1 LIKNIFK
8 YNRITMLDNF
18 EKLWRDALFEIEP
31 NVSKAN
37 FSTWFKDTYISK
49 YEDGVVTINVPNDFV
64 KEWLSTK
71 YYKFVISS
79 LRNLNPSIRHA
90 DYLIVSRPPQT
101 NQPEKKSYFK
111 QQRNN
116 EEQLGFQELN
126 TDTEANLNPKYT
138 FDSFVVASFN
148 EVAHSAA
155 AAVSKNI
162 GNLYNPLFI
171 YGGVGLGKTHLLQ
184 AIGNETKK
192 NNPAVKVQYLT
203 SEKFANDYVL
213 SIQNKNIHIFKEKYR
228 KYNLLI
234 VDDIQFFSDKL
245 KIQEEFFH
253 VFNALYDGN
262 NQIIFSSDK
271 PPQYIVGLEDRLK
284 SRFEGGMMVDIS
296 QPSLEERMA
305 ILRVKMQQRGY
316 LISDEIIDFIA
327 KNIKENIREL
337 EGALNSV
344 IGQSKIRGRVLG
356 LVDVEEILKRKIKP
370 VRVVTADSVIKIIAN
385 YYNMEEKKLNEKT
398 RRQEIVKPRQIAMYL
413 LRNDLNTSYPYIG
426 RRLGQK
432 DHTTAIHA
440 YKKITHDIKNDKK
453 LEQEINNIRE
463 MISKN

>member
-1 LIKNIFK
+1 
-8 YNRITMLDNF
+8 MSDNF
-18 EKLWRDALFEIEP
+18 EKLWKDALFEIEP

-90 DYLIVSRPPQT
+90 DYLIVSKPPQFEQIAKK
-101 NQPEKKSYFK
+101 QPLKR
-111 QQRNN
+111 QQNN

-138 FDSFVVASFN
+138 FDTFVVASFN

-155 AAVSKNI
+155 MAVSKNI

-171 YGGVGLGKTHLLQ
+171 YCGVGLGKTHLLQ
-184 AIGNETKK
+184 AIGNETRK
-192 NNPAVKVQYLT
+192 NNPAIKVQYLT

-213 SIQNKNIHIFKEKYR
+213 SIQNKNIHLFKEKYR

-253 VFNALYDGN
+253 IFNALYDGN

-284 SRFEGGMMVDIS
+284 SRFEGGMMVDVS

-316 LISDEIIDFIA
+316 LIPDEITDFIA
-327 KNIKENIREL
+327 KNIKDNIREL

-344 IGQSKIRGRVLG
+344 IGQSKIRGRTLN
-356 LVDVEEILKRKIKP
+356 LSDVEEILKRKIKP
-370 VRVVTADSVIKIIAN
+370 IRIVTADHVIKTIAM
-385 YYNMEEKKLNEKT
+385 YYNIEEKNISEKT

-440 YKKITHDIKNDKK
+440 YKKITCDIKNDKK
-453 LEQEINNIRE
+453 LEQEINNIRD
-463 MISKN
+463 MILKN

>member
-1 LIKNIFK
+1 
-8 YNRITMLDNF
+8 MLDDL
-18 EKLWRDALFEIEP
+18 EKLWKDALFEIEP

-49 YEDGVVTINVPNDFV
+49 YDNGVIIIDVPNDFV
-64 KEWLSTK
+64 REWLSTK

-79 LRNLNPSIRHA
+79 LRNLDPNIRHFEC
-90 DYLIVSRPPQT
+90 LIVSNPRKTEQIDKRQLQKNKPV
-101 NQPEKKSYFK
+101 
-111 QQRNN
+111 N
-116 EEQLGFQELN
+116 EEQLGFNEFN
-126 TDTEANLNPKYT
+126 IDTEANLNPKYT
-138 FDSFVVASFN
+138 FDSFVVAPFN

-155 AAVSKNI
+155 IAVSKSL

-184 AIGNETKK
+184 SIGNEIRK
-192 NNPAVKVQYLT
+192 NKPSAKVHYLT
-203 SEKFANDYVL
+203 SEKFANDYIN
-213 SIQNKNIHIFKEKYR
+213 SIQNKNIHLFKEKYR

-271 PPQYIVGLEDRLK
+271 PPQYIIGLEDRLK
-284 SRFEGGMMVDIS
+284 SRFEGGMMIDIS

-305 ILRVKMQQRGY
+305 ILRVKMQQKGY

-344 IGQSKIRGRVLG
+344 IGQSKIRGRVLD
-356 LVDVEEILKRKIKP
+356 LKDVEDILKRKIKP
-370 VRVVTADSVIKIIAN
+370 TKIITIDHLIKAIAL
-385 YYNMEEKKLNEKT
+385 YYNIEEKSLSEKT

-440 YKKITHDIKNDKK
+440 YKKITNEIKINKN
-453 LEQEINNIRE
+453 LEQEIINIRE
-463 MISKN
+463 MIFKA

>member
-1 LIKNIFK
+1 
-8 YNRITMLDNF
+8 MLDDL
-18 EKLWRDALFEIEP
+18 EKLWKDALFEIEP
-31 NVSKAN
+31 NVSRAN

-49 YEDGVVTINVPNDFV
+49 YDNGVVIIDVPNDFV
-64 KEWLSTK
+64 REWLSTK

-79 LRNLNPSIRHA
+79 LRNLNPNIRHFEC
-90 DYLIVSRPPQT
+90 LIVSKPRKIEQIDKGQFQK
-101 NQPEKKSYFK
+101 NKLV
-111 QQRNN
+111 N
-116 EEQLGFQELN
+116 EEQLGFHDFN
-126 TDTEANLNPKYT
+126 IDTEANLNPKYT
-138 FDSFVVASFN
+138 FDSFVVAPFN

-155 AAVSKNI
+155 VAVSKSL

-184 AIGNETKK
+184 SIGNEIRK
-192 NNPAVKVQYLT
+192 NKPSAKVHYLT
-203 SEKFANDYVL
+203 SEKFANDYIN
-213 SIQNKNIHIFKEKYR
+213 SIQNKNIHLFKEKYR

-271 PPQYIVGLEDRLK
+271 PPQYIIGLEDRLK
-284 SRFEGGMMVDIS
+284 SRFEGGMMIDIS

-305 ILRVKMQQRGY
+305 ILRVKMQQKGY

-344 IGQSKIRGRVLG
+344 IGQSKIRGRVLD
-356 LVDVEEILKRKIKP
+356 LKDVEDILKRKIKP
-370 VRVVTADSVIKIIAN
+370 TKIITIDHVIKSIAL
-385 YYNMEEKKLNEKT
+385 YYNIEEKSLSEKT

-440 YKKITHDIKNDKK
+440 YKKITNEIKINKN
-453 LEQEINNIRE
+453 LEQEIINIRE
-463 MISKN
+463 MIFKA

>member
-1 LIKNIFK
+1 
-8 YNRITMLDNF
+8 MLDNF
-18 EKLWRDALFEIEP
+18 EKLWKDALFEIEP

-37 FSTWFKDTYISK
+37 FSTWFKDTSISK
-49 YEDGVVTINVPNDFV
+49 YDNGVVLIDVPNDFV
-64 KEWLSTK
+64 RERLSTK
-71 YYKFVISS
+71 YYKFIISS
-79 LRNLNPSIRHA
+79 LRNLNPTIRHFEC
-90 DYLIVSRPPQT
+90 LIVSKPRKT
-101 NQPEKKSYFK
+101 EFIDKKQITKNS
-111 QQRNN
+111 QSN
-116 EEQLGFQELN
+116 EEQLGFQDFN
-126 TDTEANLNPKYT
+126 IDTEANLNPKYT
-138 FDSFVVASFN
+138 FDSFVVAPFN
-148 EVAHSAA
+148 EVAHSASV
-155 AAVSKNI
+155 AVSKSL

-184 AIGNETKK
+184 SIGNEIRK
-192 NNPAVKVQYLT
+192 NKPSAKVHYLT

-213 SIQNKNIHIFKEKYR
+213 AIQNKNISLFKEKYR

-284 SRFEGGMMVDIS
+284 SRFEGGMMIDIS

-305 ILRVKMQQRGY
+305 ILRVKMQQKSY

-327 KNIKENIREL
+327 RNIKENIREL

-344 IGQSKIRGRVLG
+344 IGQSKIRGKILD
-356 LVDVEEILKRKIKP
+356 LKEVEDILKRKIKP
-370 VRVVTADSVIKIIAN
+370 IKIVTVDHVIKIIAM
-385 YYNMEEKKLNEKT
+385 YYNIEEKSLSEKT

-440 YKKITHDIKNDKK
+440 YKKITNDIKNNKS
-453 LEQEINNIRE
+453 LEQEVISIRE
-463 MISKN
+463 MIFKA

>member
-1 LIKNIFK
+1 
-8 YNRITMLDNF
+8 MLDNF

-90 DYLIVSRPPQT
+90 DYLIVSKPPQI
-101 NQPEKKSYFK
+101 NQLEKKQYFK
-111 QQRNN
+111 QQGNN

-126 TDTEANLNPKYT
+126 TDTEANLNPRYT

-155 AAVSKNI
+155 IAVSKSI

-192 NNPAVKVQYLT
+192 NNPATKVQYLT

-213 SIQNKNIHIFKEKYR
+213 SIQNKNIHLFKEKYR

-253 VFNALYDGN
+253 IFNALYDGN

-463 MISKN
+463 IISKN

>member
-1 LIKNIFK
+1 MIKNIFK

>member
-1 LIKNIFK
+1 
-8 YNRITMLDNF
+8 MLDNF
-18 EKLWRDALFEIEP
+18 EKLWKDALFEIEP

-64 KEWLSTK
+64 KVWLSTK

-90 DYLIVSRPPQT
+90 DYLIVSRPPQLE
-101 NQPEKKSYFK
+101 QKDRK
-111 QQRNN
+111 QHQKEQQKN

-126 TDTEANLNPKYT
+126 TDAEANLNPKYT
-138 FDSFVVASFN
+138 FDTFVVASFN

-155 AAVSKNI
+155 LAVSKSI

-184 AIGNETKK
+184 AIGNETRK
-192 NNPAVKVQYLT
+192 NNPAAKVQYLT

-213 SIQNKNIHIFKEKYR
+213 SIQNKTIHLFKEKYR

-253 VFNALYDGN
+253 VFNALYEGN

-271 PPQYIVGLEDRLK
+271 PPQHIIGLEDRLK
-284 SRFEGGMMVDIS
+284 SRFEGGMMVDVS

-316 LISDEIIDFIA
+316 LIPDEIIDFIA
-327 KNIKENIREL
+327 QNIKDNIREL

-344 IGQSKIRGRVLG
+344 IGQSKIRGRTLVLA
-356 LVDVEEILKRKIKP
+356 DVEDILKRKIKP
-370 VRVVTADSVIKIIAN
+370 IKIITADSVIKIIAN
-385 YYNMEEKKLNEKT
+385 YYNIEEKNINEKT
-398 RRQEIVKPRQIAMYL
+398 RRQEIVKPRQIAMYI
-413 LRNDLNTSYPYIG
+413 LRNDLNTPYPYIG

-440 YKKITHDIKNDKK
+440 YKKITCDIKNDKK
-453 LEQEINNIRE
+453 LEQEINNIRD
-463 MISKN
+463 IILKS

>member
-1 LIKNIFK
+1 
-8 YNRITMLDNF
+8 MLDDL
-18 EKLWRDALFEIEP
+18 EKLWKDALFEIEP
-31 NVSKAN
+31 NVSRAN

-49 YEDGVVTINVPNDFV
+49 YDNGVVIIDVPNDFV
-64 KEWLSTK
+64 REWLSTK

-79 LRNLNPSIRHA
+79 LRNLNPNIRHFEC
-90 DYLIVSRPPQT
+90 LIVSKPRKIEQIDKGQFQK
-101 NQPEKKSYFK
+101 NKLV
-111 QQRNN
+111 N
-116 EEQLGFQELN
+116 EEQLGFHDFN
-126 TDTEANLNPKYT
+126 IDTEANLNPKYT
-138 FDSFVVASFN
+138 FDSFVVAPFN

-155 AAVSKNI
+155 VAVSKSL

-184 AIGNETKK
+184 SIGNEIRK
-192 NNPAVKVQYLT
+192 NKPSAKVHYLT
-203 SEKFANDYVL
+203 SEKFANDYIN
-213 SIQNKNIHIFKEKYR
+213 SIQNKNIHLFKEKYR

-284 SRFEGGMMVDIS
+284 SRFEGGMMIDIS

-305 ILRVKMQQRGY
+305 ILRVKMQQKGY

-344 IGQSKIRGRVLG
+344 IGQSKIRGRVLD
-356 LVDVEEILKRKIKP
+356 LKDVEDILKRKIKP
-370 VRVVTADSVIKIIAN
+370 TKIITIDHLIKAIAL
-385 YYNMEEKKLNEKT
+385 YYNIEEKSLSEKT

-413 LRNDLNTSYPYIG
+413 LRNDLSTSYPYIG

-440 YKKITHDIKNDKK
+440 YKKITNELKNNKN
-453 LEQEINNIRE
+453 LEQEIINIRE
-463 MISKN
+463 MIFKA

>member
-1 LIKNIFK
+1 
-8 YNRITMLDNF
+8 MLDNF

-90 DYLIVSRPPQT
+90 DYLIVSKPPQI
-101 NQPEKKSYFK
+101 NQPEKKQYFK
-111 QQRNN
+111 QQGNN

-126 TDTEANLNPKYT
+126 TDTEANLNPRYT

-155 AAVSKNI
+155 IAVSKSI

-192 NNPAVKVQYLT
+192 NNPATKVQYLT

-213 SIQNKNIHIFKEKYR
+213 SIQNKNIHLFKEKYR

-253 VFNALYDGN
+253 IFNALYDGN

-344 IGQSKIRGRVLG
+344 IGQSKIRGRILN
-356 LVDVEEILKRKIKP
+356 LIDVEEILKRKIKP
-370 VRVVTADSVIKIIAN
+370 IRVITADSVIKIIAN
-385 YYNMEEKKLNEKT
+385 YYNIEEKKINEKT

-440 YKKITHDIKNDKK
+440 YKKITCDIKNDKK

-463 MISKN
+463 IISKN

>member
-1 LIKNIFK
+1 
-8 YNRITMLDNF
+8 MLDNF

-305 ILRVKMQQRGY
+305 ILRVKMQQRGC
-316 LISDEIIDFIA
+316 LIPDEITDFIA
-327 KNIKENIREL
+327 KNIKKNIREL

-344 IGQSKIRGRVLG
+344 IGQSKIRGRTLS
-356 LVDVEEILKRKIKP
+356 LADVEEVLKRKIKP
-370 VRVVTADSVIKIIAN
+370 VKIITADQMIKIIAN
-385 YYNMEEKKLNEKT
+385 YYNLEEKNISEKT

-413 LRNDLNTSYPYIG
+413 LRNDLNTPYPYIG

-440 YKKITHDIKNDKK
+440 YKKITCEIKMDKK
-453 LEQEINNIRE
+453 LEQEINNIRD
-463 MISKN
+463 IILKS

>member
-1 LIKNIFK
+1 
-8 YNRITMLDNF
+8 MLDNF

-344 IGQSKIRGRVLG
+344 IGQSKIRGRILN
-356 LVDVEEILKRKIKP
+356 LIDVEEILI
-370 VRVVTADSVIKIIAN
+370 
-385 YYNMEEKKLNEKT
+385 
-398 RRQEIVKPRQIAMYL
+398 
-413 LRNDLNTSYPYIG
+413 RNDLNTSYPYIG

-440 YKKITHDIKNDKK
+440 YKKITCDIKNDKK

-463 MISKN
+463 IISKN

>member
-1 LIKNIFK
+1 
-8 YNRITMLDNF
+8 MLDNF
-18 EKLWRDALFEIEP
+18 EKLWKDALFEIEP

-49 YEDGVVTINVPNDFV
+49 YENGVIIIDVPNDFV

-79 LRNLNPSIRHA
+79 LRNLNPNIRHFEC
-90 DYLIVSRPPQT
+90 LIVSRPHKT
-101 NQPEKKSYFK
+101 DSLEKKQAQK
-111 QQRNN
+111 NNQTN
-116 EEQLGFQELN
+116 EEQLGFQDFN
-126 TDTEANLNPKYT
+126 IDTEANLNPKYT
-138 FDSFVVASFN
+138 FDSFVVAPFN

-155 AAVSKNI
+155 VAVSKNL

-184 AIGNETKK
+184 SIGNEIRK
-192 NNPAVKVQYLT
+192 NKPSAKVHYLT
-203 SEKFANDYVL
+203 SEKFANDYIN
-213 SIQNKNIHIFKEKYR
+213 SIQNKNIHLFKEKYR

-271 PPQYIVGLEDRLK
+271 SPQYIVGLEDRLK
-284 SRFEGGMMVDIS
+284 SRFEGGMMIDIS

-305 ILRVKMQQRGY
+305 ILRVKMQQKNY

-344 IGQSKIRGRVLG
+344 IGQSKIRGRILD
-356 LVDVEEILKRKIKP
+356 LKDVEDILKRKIKP
-370 VRVVTADSVIKIIAN
+370 TKIVTVDHVIKTIAL
-385 YYNMEEKKLNEKT
+385 YYNIEEKSLSEKT
-398 RRQEIVKPRQIAMYL
+398 RRQEIVKPRQITMYL
-413 LRNDLNTSYPYIG
+413 LRNDLSTSYPYIG

-440 YKKITHDIKNDKK
+440 YKKIKEEIKINKN
-453 LEQEINNIRE
+453 LEQELINIRE
-463 MISKN
+463 MIFKI

>member
-1 LIKNIFK
+1 
-8 YNRITMLDNF
+8 MLDNF
-18 EKLWRDALFEIEP
+18 EKLWKDALFEIEP

-37 FSTWFKDTYISK
+37 FSTWFKDTSISK
-49 YEDGVVTINVPNDFV
+49 YDNGVVLIDVPNDFV
-64 KEWLSTK
+64 RERLSTK
-71 YYKFVISS
+71 YYKFIISS
-79 LRNLNPSIRHA
+79 LRNLNPTIRHFEC
-90 DYLIVSRPPQT
+90 LIVSKPRKT
-101 NQPEKKSYFK
+101 EFIDKKQITKNS
-111 QQRNN
+111 QSN
-116 EEQLGFQELN
+116 EEQLGFQDFN
-126 TDTEANLNPKYT
+126 IDTEANLNPKYT
-138 FDSFVVASFN
+138 FDSFVVAPFN
-148 EVAHSAA
+148 EVAHSASV
-155 AAVSKNI
+155 AVSKSL

-184 AIGNETKK
+184 SIGNEIRK
-192 NNPAVKVQYLT
+192 NKPSAKVHYLT

-213 SIQNKNIHIFKEKYR
+213 AIQNKNISLFKEKYR

-284 SRFEGGMMVDIS
+284 SRFEGGMMIDIS

-305 ILRVKMQQRGY
+305 ILRVKMQQKSY

-327 KNIKENIREL
+327 RNIKENIREL

-344 IGQSKIRGRVLG
+344 IGQSKIRGKILD
-356 LVDVEEILKRKIKP
+356 LKEVEDILKRKIKP
-370 VRVVTADSVIKIIAN
+370 IKIVTVDHVIKIIAM
-385 YYNMEEKKLNEKT
+385 YYNIEEKSLSEKT

-440 YKKITHDIKNDKK
+440 YKKITNDIKNNKS
-453 LEQEINNIRE
+453 LEQEVISIRE
-463 MISKN
+463 IIFKA

>member
-1 LIKNIFK
+1 
-8 YNRITMLDNF
+8 MLDNF

-90 DYLIVSRPPQT
+90 DYLIVSKPPQI
-101 NQPEKKSYFK
+101 NQPEKKQYFK
-111 QQRNN
+111 QQGNN

-126 TDTEANLNPKYT
+126 TDTEANLNPRYT

-155 AAVSKNI
+155 IAVSKSI

-192 NNPAVKVQYLT
+192 NNPATKVQYLT

-213 SIQNKNIHIFKEKYR
+213 SIQNKNIHLFKEKYR

-253 VFNALYDGN
+253 IFNALYDGN

-344 IGQSKIRGRVLG
+344 IGQSKIRGRILN
-356 LVDVEEILKRKIKP
+356 LIDVEEILKRKIKP
-370 VRVVTADSVIKIIAN
+370 IRVITADSVIKIIAN
-385 YYNMEEKKLNEKT
+385 YYNIEEKKINEKT

-432 DHTTAIHA
+432 DHTTANHA
-440 YKKITHDIKNDKK
+440 YKKITCDIKNDKK

-463 MISKN
+463 IISKN

>member
-1 LIKNIFK
+1 
-8 YNRITMLDNF
+8 MLDNF

-90 DYLIVSRPPQT
+90 DYLIVSKPPQI
-101 NQPEKKSYFK
+101 NQPEKKQYFK
-111 QQRNN
+111 QQGNN

-126 TDTEANLNPKYT
+126 TDTEANLNPRYT

-155 AAVSKNI
+155 IAVSKSI

-192 NNPAVKVQYLT
+192 NNPATKVQYLT

-213 SIQNKNIHIFKEKYR
+213 SIQNKNIHLFKEKYR

-245 KIQEEFFH
+245 KIQEEFF
-253 VFNALYDGN
+253 
-262 NQIIFSSDK
+262 
-271 PPQYIVGLEDRLK
+271 
-284 SRFEGGMMVDIS
+284 

-344 IGQSKIRGRVLG
+344 IGQSKIRGRILN
-356 LVDVEEILKRKIKP
+356 LIDVEEILKRKIKP
-370 VRVVTADSVIKIIAN
+370 IRVITADSVIKIIAN
-385 YYNMEEKKLNEKT
+385 YYNIEEKKINEKT

-440 YKKITHDIKNDKK
+440 YKKITCDIKNDKK

-463 MISKN
+463 IISKN

>member
-1 LIKNIFK
+1 
-8 YNRITMLDNF
+8 MLDDL
-18 EKLWRDALFEIEP
+18 EKLWKDALFEIEP
-31 NVSKAN
+31 NVSRAN

-49 YEDGVVTINVPNDFV
+49 YDNGVVIIDVPNDFV
-64 KEWLSTK
+64 REWLSTK

-79 LRNLNPSIRHA
+79 LRNLNPNIRHFEC
-90 DYLIVSRPPQT
+90 LIVSKPRKIEQIDKGQFQK
-101 NQPEKKSYFK
+101 NKLV
-111 QQRNN
+111 N
-116 EEQLGFQELN
+116 EEQLGFHDFN
-126 TDTEANLNPKYT
+126 IDTEANLNPKYT
-138 FDSFVVASFN
+138 FDSFVVAPFN

-155 AAVSKNI
+155 VAVSKSL

-184 AIGNETKK
+184 SIGNEIRK
-192 NNPAVKVQYLT
+192 NKPSAKVHYLT
-203 SEKFANDYVL
+203 SEKFANDYIN
-213 SIQNKNIHIFKEKYR
+213 SIQNKNIHLFKEKYR

-271 PPQYIVGLEDRLK
+271 PPQYIIGLEDRLK
-284 SRFEGGMMVDIS
+284 SRFEGGMMIDIS

-305 ILRVKMQQRGY
+305 ILRVKMQQKGY

-344 IGQSKIRGRVLG
+344 IGQSKIRGRVLD
-356 LVDVEEILKRKIKP
+356 LKDVEDILKRKIKP
-370 VRVVTADSVIKIIAN
+370 TKIITIDHLIKAIAL
-385 YYNMEEKKLNEKT
+385 YYNIEEKSLSEKT

-413 LRNDLNTSYPYIG
+413 LRNDLSTSYPYIG

-440 YKKITHDIKNDKK
+440 YKKITNELKNNKN
-453 LEQEINNIRE
+453 LEQEIINIRE
-463 MISKN
+463 MIFKA

>member
-1 LIKNIFK
+1 
-8 YNRITMLDNF
+8 MLDNF

-171 YGGVGLGKTHLLQ
+171 YGGGGLGKNHLLQ

-327 KNIKENIREL
+327 KNIKENIREV

-432 DHTTAIHA
+432 DHTTAMHA

>member
-1 LIKNIFK
+1 
-8 YNRITMLDNF
+8 MLDNF

-90 DYLIVSRPPQT
+90 DYLIVSKPPQI
-101 NQPEKKSYFK
+101 NQPEKKQYFK
-111 QQRNN
+111 QQGNN

-126 TDTEANLNPKYT
+126 TDTEANLNPRYT

-155 AAVSKNI
+155 IAVSKSI

-192 NNPAVKVQYLT
+192 NNPATKVQYLT

-213 SIQNKNIHIFKEKYR
+213 SIQNKNIHLFKEKYR

-234 VDDIQFFSDKL
+234 VDDIQFFSGK
-245 KIQEEFFH
+245 
-253 VFNALYDGN
+253 N

-305 ILRVKMQQRGY
+305 ILRVKMQQKGY
-316 LISDEIIDFIA
+316 LIPDEITDFIA
-327 KNIKENIREL
+327 QNIKENIREL

-356 LVDVEEILKRKIKP
+356 LVDVEEVLKRKIKP

>member
-1 LIKNIFK
+1 
-8 YNRITMLDNF
+8 MLDDL

-37 FSTWFKDTYISK
+37 FSTWFKNTSISK
-49 YEDGVVTINVPNDFV
+49 YDNGVVIIDVPNDFV

-79 LRNLNPSIRHA
+79 LRNLNPNIRHFEC
-90 DYLIVSRPPQT
+90 LIVSKPHKTELTDKKQAQKNLQT
-101 NQPEKKSYFK
+101 
-111 QQRNN
+111 N
-116 EEQLGFQELN
+116 EEQLGFQEFN
-126 TDTEANLNPKYT
+126 IDTEANLNPKYT
-138 FDSFVVASFN
+138 FDSFVVAPFN

-155 AAVSKNI
+155 VAVSKSL

-171 YGGVGLGKTHLLQ
+171 YGGVGLGKTHLIQ
-184 AIGNETKK
+184 SIGNEIRK
-192 NNPAVKVQYLT
+192 NKPSARVHYLT
-203 SEKFANDYVL
+203 SEKFANDYIH

-316 LISDEIIDFIA
+316 LISDDIIDFIA

-344 IGQSKIRGRVLG
+344 IGQSKLRGRTLD
-356 LVDVEEILKRKIKP
+356 LKDVEDVLKRKIKP
-370 VRVVTADSVIKIIAN
+370 TKIVTADHVIKTIAL
-385 YYNMEEKKLNEKT
+385 YYNIEEKSLSEKT
-398 RRQEIVKPRQIAMYL
+398 RRQEIVKPRQVTMYL
-413 LRNDLNTSYPYIG
+413 LRNDLGTSYPYIG

-440 YKKITHDIKNDKK
+440 YKKITEEIKKDKN
-453 LEQEINNIRE
+453 LEQELLNIRE
-463 MISKN
+463 MIFKV

>member
-1 LIKNIFK
+1 
-8 YNRITMLDNF
+8 MLDNF
-18 EKLWRDALFEIEP
+18 EKLWKDALFEIEP

>member
-1 LIKNIFK
+1 
-8 YNRITMLDNF
+8 MLDNF

-90 DYLIVSRPPQT
+90 DYLIVSKPPQI
-101 NQPEKKSYFK
+101 NQPEKKQYFK
-111 QQRNN
+111 QQGNN

-126 TDTEANLNPKYT
+126 TDTEANLNPRYT

-155 AAVSKNI
+155 IAVSKSI

-192 NNPAVKVQYLT
+192 NNPATKVQYLT

-213 SIQNKNIHIFKEKYR
+213 SIQNKNIHLFKEKYR

-234 VDDIQFFSDKL
+234 VDDIQFFSGKL

-253 VFNALYDGN
+253 VFNALYDKN

-305 ILRVKMQQRGY
+305 ILRVKMQQKGF

-344 IGQSKIRGRVLG
+344 IGQSKIRGRVLN

-370 VRVVTADSVIKIIAN
+370 ISVVTADSVIKIIAN
-385 YYNMEEKKLNEKT
+385 YYNIEEKKLNEKT

-440 YKKITHDIKNDKK
+440 YKKITCDIKNDKK

-463 MISKN
+463 VISKN

>member
-1 LIKNIFK
+1 
-8 YNRITMLDNF
+8 MLDNF

-305 ILRVKMQQRGY
+305 ILRVKMQQRGC
-316 LISDEIIDFIA
+316 LIPDEITDFIA
-327 KNIKENIREL
+327 KNIKKNIREL

-344 IGQSKIRGRVLG
+344 IGQSKIRGRILS
-356 LVDVEEILKRKIKP
+356 LADVEEVLKRKIKP
-370 VRVVTADSVIKIIAN
+370 VKIITADQMIKIIAN
-385 YYNMEEKKLNEKT
+385 YYNLEEKNISEKT

-413 LRNDLNTSYPYIG
+413 LRNDLNTPYPYIG

-440 YKKITHDIKNDKK
+440 YKKITCEIKMDKK
-453 LEQEINNIRE
+453 LEQEINNIRD
-463 MISKN
+463 IILKS

>member
-1 LIKNIFK
+1 
-8 YNRITMLDNF
+8 MSDDF

-90 DYLIVSRPPQT
+90 EYLIVSKPPQFR
-101 NQPEKKSYFK
+101 QPEKKQHPK
-111 QQRNN
+111 QQNN

-138 FDSFVVASFN
+138 FDTFVVASFN

-155 AAVSKNI
+155 MAVSKNI
-162 GNLYNPLFI
+162 GSLYNPLFI

-192 NNPAVKVQYLT
+192 NNPATKVQYLT
-203 SEKFANDYVL
+203 SEKFANDYIR
-213 SIQNKNIHIFKEKYR
+213 SIQNKNIHTFKEKYR

-253 VFNALYDGN
+253 TFNALYDGN

-271 PPQYIVGLEDRLK
+271 PPQHIVGLEDRLK

-316 LISDEIIDFIA
+316 LIPDEIIDFIA
-327 KNIKENIREL
+327 QNIKENIREL

-344 IGQSKIRGRVLG
+344 IGQSKIRGRTLG

-370 VRVVTADSVIKIIAN
+370 VKIITADYVIKIIAN
-385 YYNMEEKKLNEKT
+385 YFNIEEKKINEKT

-440 YKKITHDIKNDKK
+440 YKKITCDIKNDKK
-453 LEQEINNIRE
+453 LEQEINNIRD
-463 MISKN
+463 IILKN

>member
-1 LIKNIFK
+1 
-8 YNRITMLDNF
+8 MLDDL
-18 EKLWRDALFEIEP
+18 EKLWKDALFEIEP

-49 YEDGVVTINVPNDFV
+49 YDNGVVIIDVPNDFV
-64 KEWLSTK
+64 REWLSTK

-79 LRNLNPSIRHA
+79 LRNLDSNIRHFEC
-90 DYLIVSRPPQT
+90 LIVSNPRKTEQIDKRLLQK
-101 NQPEKKSYFK
+101 NKSV
-111 QQRNN
+111 N
-116 EEQLGFQELN
+116 EEQPGFNEFN
-126 TDTEANLNPKYT
+126 IDTEANLNPKYT
-138 FDSFVVASFN
+138 FDSFVVAPFN

-155 AAVSKNI
+155 MAVSKSL

-184 AIGNETKK
+184 SIGNEIRK
-192 NNPAVKVQYLT
+192 NKPSVKVHYLT
-203 SEKFANDYVL
+203 SEKFANDYIN
-213 SIQNKNIHIFKEKYR
+213 SIQNKNIHLFKEKYR

-271 PPQYIVGLEDRLK
+271 PPQYIIGLEDRLK
-284 SRFEGGMMVDIS
+284 SRFEGGMMIDIS
-296 QPSLEERMA
+296 QPSSEERVA
-305 ILRVKMQQRGY
+305 ILRVKMQQKGY

-344 IGQSKIRGRVLG
+344 IGQSKIRGRVLD
-356 LVDVEEILKRKIKP
+356 LKDVEDILKRKIKP
-370 VRVVTADSVIKIIAN
+370 TKIITIDHLIKIIAL
-385 YYNMEEKKLNEKT
+385 YYNIEEKSLSEKT

-440 YKKITHDIKNDKK
+440 YKKITNEIKINKN
-453 LEQEINNIRE
+453 LEQEIINIRE
-463 MISKN
+463 MIFKA